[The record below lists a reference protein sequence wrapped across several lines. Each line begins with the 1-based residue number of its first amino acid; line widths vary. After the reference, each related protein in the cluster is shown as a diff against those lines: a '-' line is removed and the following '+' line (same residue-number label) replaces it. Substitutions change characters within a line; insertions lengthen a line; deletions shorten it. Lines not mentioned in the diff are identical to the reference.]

1 VAQPALDRSSL
12 RIQLLGDVVVEL
24 DGDPVADFE
33 SARLQRLLAWLVLH
47 ADRAQ
52 RRAGLAFTFWP
63 ESTESQARTNLR
75 HLLHDFR
82 QAVPV
87 LDQFVEITPA
97 ALSWRSDSGA
107 LVDVVAFSGAIDRA
121 EPGAGPR
128 DARAA
133 LEEAV
138 EHYGGAFLP
147 ELYDDWVLAERDRLQ
162 RDAIDALYRLGDL
175 AEGAGDDEAALG
187 YARALLAHDDLH
199 EATYRRLMRLHAA
212 RGELPDALRAYHD
225 CVGILSRELDV
236 APSGE
241 TTALYEALK
250 TDASDPGRGGA
261 PRGGGVASTLVGRD
275 VERSIALAAW
285 SDACEGRAQLLLVTG
300 EPGIGKSRLVEEVV
314 AVASSEG
321 LPVAPARSYAAEGRL
336 AWGPVVEWLR
346 SEAVMPHLGD
356 LDEVWLRE
364 IARFLPE
371 LRATHPTLGS
381 PRPVSAAD
389 ERRHIFD
396 ALAHAIRVVD
406 TPLLLVLDDL
416 QWCDAD
422 TLEFVHFLIRSE
434 PSARLLVAGTAR
446 SEEVGADHPLAL
458 LRTSLLA
465 NGSVTE
471 IALQPLAED
480 DVVTLAAE
488 LAGSELERS
497 AAERLYLH
505 TEGNPLFV
513 VEAVRAGHAA
523 TDVAWLSPTVRAV
536 ITSRLSRLSDEAR
549 RVTEIAAT
557 VGRSFPVEVLRNA
570 CPADDLLLDVL
581 DELWARRIIRD
592 VPGGYDFT
600 HDLLREVAYEGI
612 SPARRRHLH
621 AAVADA
627 LRAVH
632 AEDLGPVSASLAM
645 HYEQA
650 GLVRQAVEAFGRAAE
665 HAYVVFAI
673 DDAIG
678 FLRRALALL
687 DRLPSARERDE
698 LEIELCTA
706 LGPPYVA
713 RAGYGAQEVQA
724 TYGRAMQLARR
735 LGRSPSAPVLRG
747 LAIAAIGDCELAR
760 TTELGRDL
768 LAQSHDDP
776 LALVEGHY
784 VLGVSAFWSGELE
797 TARDNLETAIAEYR
811 PERALEHLAHFAQD
825 PRAVCSIR
833 LAYAQW
839 HLGHPALARR
849 SATTARELAEAL
861 AHPTTLGYVLNYSAL
876 LAGELG
882 DEAWLREL
890 VAESAEVWVPGRL
903 GFFEPQLPLFQGWLE
918 VMAGDAAGI
927 DRIREGVVAAHAPG
941 RTLHL
946 THALATLAGA
956 SLRVGDLSEARAA
969 VAEGLAWTETHDQ
982 RYLEPE
988 LLRLDGELLAARG
1001 EVEAARAALSH
1012 AAELAQARSARSL
1025 ELRTACSL
1033 ARLTGGEADLA
1044 RLAEVRGAFGPDDDS
1059 IDLRDADALLA
1070 ARQ

>member
-1 VAQPALDRSSL
+1 MAQPAIARSLL

-24 DGDPVADFE
+24 DGHPVADFA

-63 ESTESQARTNLR
+63 DSTESQARTNLR

-107 LVDVVAFSGAIDRA
+107 LVDVVEFSAAIDRA
-121 EPGAGPR
+121 
-128 DARAA
+128 ARAADLGGARVA

-147 ELYDDWVLAERDRLQ
+147 ALYDDWVLAERERLQ
-162 RDAIDALYRLGDL
+162 REAVDALYRLGDL
-175 AEGAGDDEAALG
+175 TEDAGDTDAALG
-187 YARALLAHDDLH
+187 YARLLLSHDDLH

-236 APSGE
+236 GPNDE
-241 TTALYEALK
+241 TSALYETLK
-250 TDASDPGRGGA
+250 SDAAGP
-261 PRGGGVASTLVGRD
+261 PGGGPSRDGAVGSTLVGRD
-275 VERSIALAAW
+275 SERSVALAAW
-285 SDACEGRAQLLLVTG
+285 SDACSGRARLLLITG
-300 EPGIGKSRLVEEVV
+300 EPGIGKTRLVEELV

-321 LPVAPARSYAAEGRL
+321 LPVAMARSYAAEGRL

-346 SEAVMPHLGD
+346 SEAVMPRLAG
-356 LDEVWLRE
+356 LDDVWLRE
-364 IARFLPE
+364 ITRFLPE
-371 LRATHPTLGS
+371 LRATRPGLGS

-396 ALAHAIRVVD
+396 ALAHAIRLVD

-422 TLEFVHFLIRSE
+422 TLEFVHFLVRTE
-434 PSARLLVAGTAR
+434 PSACLLVAGTAR
-446 SEEVGADHPLAL
+446 TEEVGPDHPLAL
-458 LRTSLLA
+458 LRASLLA
-465 NGSVTE
+465 NGSETE

-480 DVVTLAAE
+480 DVLVLATD
-488 LAGSELERS
+488 LAGGELDR
-497 AAERLYLH
+497 AAADRLYRH

-523 TDVAWLSPTVRAV
+523 TDVVWLTPTVRAV

-549 RVTEIAAT
+549 RVTEMAAT
-557 VGRSFPVEVLRNA
+557 VGRSFPAEVLRHA
-570 CPADDLLLDVL
+570 CQADDRLLDVL

-592 VPGGYDFT
+592 VPGGYDFS
-600 HDLLREVAYEGI
+600 HDLLREVAYDGI

-627 LRAVH
+627 LLAVH
-632 AEDLGPVSASLAM
+632 AGDLGPVSASLAI

-650 GLVRQAVEAFGRAAE
+650 GLVREAVEAFGRAAE

-673 DDAIG
+673 DDAIAY
-678 FLRRALALL
+678 LRRAMALL
-687 DRLPSARERDE
+687 DRLPSARARDE
-698 LEIELCTA
+698 LEMELCTA

-713 RAGYGAQEVQA
+713 RAGYGAPEVQA
-724 TYGRAMQLARR
+724 TYGRAVQLARR

-747 LAIAAIGDCELAR
+747 LAIAAIGDCEFAR
-760 TTELGRDL
+760 TTELGHEL
-768 LAQSHDDP
+768 LEQSGDDP

-784 VLGVSAFWSGELE
+784 VLGVSAFWYGELDG
-797 TARDNLETAIAEYR
+797 ARDNLEKAIAEYR
-811 PERALEHLAHFAQD
+811 PELAREHLAHFAQD

-833 LAYAQW
+833 LAYTQW
-839 HLGHPALARR
+839 HLGHPALARITA
-849 SATTARELAEAL
+849 ATALELAEAL
-861 AHPTTLGYVLNYSAL
+861 AHPTTLGYVLNYGAL

-890 VAESAEVWVPGRL
+890 VAAGAEVWLPGRL

-927 DRIREGVVAAHAPG
+927 DRIREGVVGCRTPG
-941 RTLHL
+941 RTVHL

-956 SLRVGDLSEARAA
+956 ALGLGDTSEARAA
-969 VAEGLAWTETHDQ
+969 VAEGLAWTDAHDQ

-988 LLRLDGELLAARG
+988 LHRLDGEVLAAQG
-1001 EVEAARAALSH
+1001 DVEAARSALTR
-1012 AAELAQARSARSL
+1012 ATELARARGARSL
-1025 ELRTACSL
+1025 ELRAACSL
-1033 ARLTGGEADLA
+1033 ARHPGGEGELT
-1044 RLAEVRGAFGPDDDS
+1044 RLAEVRGVFGADDDS
-1059 IDLRDADALLA
+1059 SDLRDADALLA
-1070 ARQ
+1070 ALT